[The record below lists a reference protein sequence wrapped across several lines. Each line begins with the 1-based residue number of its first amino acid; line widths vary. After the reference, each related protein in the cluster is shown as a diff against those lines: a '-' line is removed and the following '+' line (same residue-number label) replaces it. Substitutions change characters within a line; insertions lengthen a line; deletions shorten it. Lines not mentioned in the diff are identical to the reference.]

1 MITSYKTPKQ
11 VKKATVFPSAPAKK
25 RKAGYRVTSQKFGI
39 ELFPDSKCELKLF
52 EKSIKEN
59 INPNPSISS
68 ISLFS
73 CQTNVSKNFTHNNSA
88 ILNEAVAE
96 TKQEMQ
102 QHKSSDS
109 LSSGKTSNDMSDDEK
124 TITRL
129 SSKFEM
135 IAEKDS
141 KLGSCKILFS
151 APRMMSKYEFEP
163 INPVKNTPATHIY
176 KPQAI
181 RPSI

>member
-11 VKKATVFPSAPAKK
+11 AKKPTIYPVAPAKK
-25 RKAGYRVTSQKFGI
+25 RKADYRETSQKFGI
-39 ELFPDSKCELKLF
+39 ELFPDSKYELKLF

-59 INPNPSISS
+59 FNPNPSISS
-68 ISLFS
+68 ISVFS
-73 CQTNVSKNFTHNNSA
+73 CQPNVSKNNNA
-88 ILNEAVAE
+88 ISNEAVAE
-96 TKQEMQ
+96 TKHEMN
-102 QHKSSDS
+102 QHMSSDS

-124 TITRL
+124 AITKP
-129 SSKFEM
+129 SSKFGM
-135 IAEKDS
+135 LAEKDS
-141 KLGSCKILFS
+141 KMASCNILFS
-151 APRMMSKYEFEP
+151 APKMMSKYEFEP